1 MRIVQFYAIIILSN
15 VRCEGYEVVADVQ
28 REEFIMLRRKVYNRL
43 LRWKSERQGK
53 TAVLLKGARRVG
65 KSTLVEAFGKNEYAS
80 CLIIDFF
87 QAPAEVKAYF
97 EDYRAE
103 FDTLFLY
110 LQAFYGVD
118 LVKRKSLVV
127 FDEV

>member
-1 MRIVQFYAIIILSN
+1 
-15 VRCEGYEVVADVQ
+15 
-28 REEFIMLRRKVYNRL
+28 MLRRKVYNRL

-87 QAPAEVKAYF
+87 QASAEVKAYF
-97 EDYRAE
+97 EDYRTD